1 MSYAFLLNL
10 VVAGEVIRVESMT
23 STYNGRKYLSFELEG
38 SESDSEAEA
47 LAVANR
53 YRIVLESLDQIP
65 ESTLDFLTDH
75 HHGVVTH
82 RTIENALEE
91 AVAEIA
97 EYLEVEFE
105 YSRNGR
111 RRVYSPV
118 ALWESSDSC
127 EWEQSSEY
135 GITHGW
141 DV

>member
-1 MSYAFLLNL
+1 MSYAFLVNLN
-10 VVAGEVIRVESMT
+10 VAGEVIKVESMT

-38 SESDSEAEA
+38 SEFNTEAEA

-53 YRIVLESLDQIP
+53 YRLVLESLETIP
-65 ESTLDFLTDH
+65 EETLSFLTDNYW
-75 HHGVVTH
+75 GVVDA
-82 RTIENALEE
+82 RTIEDALEE
-91 AVAEIA
+91 AVAEVA

-118 ALWESSDSC
+118 ALWESSGSC

-135 GITHGW
+135 GITQGW